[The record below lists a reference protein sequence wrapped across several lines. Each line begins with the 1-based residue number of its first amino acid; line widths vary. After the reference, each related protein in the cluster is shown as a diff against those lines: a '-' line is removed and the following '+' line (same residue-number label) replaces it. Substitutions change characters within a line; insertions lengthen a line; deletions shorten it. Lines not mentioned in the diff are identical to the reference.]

1 MRQTEGMSEKRL
13 QLTIEI
19 TEEEIDWAVQ
29 HINNWIASQPVNTE
43 PLAHGFVS
51 ALTNP
56 VATS

>member
-1 MRQTEGMSEKRL
+1 MSEKRL

-19 TEEEIDWAVQ
+19 TEAELDWAVQ